1 MRKSAV
7 FVLLLSMLLCL
18 SSCAVRNSG
27 QDSSGE
33 SGDGYDLVFQGVKY
47 KLTFEDEFEG
57 DTQDVSKWEYCPDT
71 WDRGDFYWSDDAA
84 RVENG
89 NLILSVLPKDGTE
102 YYCGGIRSRGL
113 FEQAY
118 GCFEITCV
126 LPAYPGVC
134 NAFWLMCDA
143 MGSNQVAGGTDG
155 VEIDIFETSD
165 PAKRSFQHALHWDG
179 YGEQYQS
186 SARTVN
192 PNLFKTNIYDGNY
205 HTFTFVWS
213 KESYSFYVDGEETW
227 KTSDGGICQIPL
239 YMKVTAQIMGW
250 TGTFD
255 GNLVPCDVMY
265 VDSVRVYTAAE

>member
-1 MRKSAV
+1 M
-7 FVLLLSMLLCL
+7 
-18 SSCAVRNSG
+18 
-27 QDSSGE
+27 
-33 SGDGYDLVFQGVKY
+33 
-47 KLTFEDEFEG
+47 
-57 DTQDVSKWEYCPDT
+57 
-71 WDRGDFYWSDDAA
+71 
-84 RVENG
+84 ENG

-113 FEQAY
+113 FEHAY

-179 YGEQYQS
+179 YGEQHQS

-213 KESYSFYVDGEETW
+213 KESYSFYVDGEKTW

-255 GNLVPCDVMY
+255 GNLVPCDVCGFCACVHGGGMIG
-265 VDSVRVYTAAE
+265 SVRADSFFAERKKRWKEVTESFAFRIDPTQKM